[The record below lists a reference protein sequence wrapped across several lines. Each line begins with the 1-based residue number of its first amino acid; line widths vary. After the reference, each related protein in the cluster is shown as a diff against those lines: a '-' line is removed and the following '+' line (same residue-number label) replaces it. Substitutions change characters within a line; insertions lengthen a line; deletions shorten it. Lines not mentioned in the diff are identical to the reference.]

1 MGYFYVSSRPG
12 CGQGAP
18 RTGAHEMSTKELQK
32 KLRDMGKSDKGQRSV
47 LLERYERYA
56 REEEQ
61 EEMTIG
67 QEAPEASKET
77 KERKPHASENP
88 MMVMVDESLSLIH
101 I

>member
-1 MGYFYVSSRPG
+1 MRARSAEDWR
-12 CGQGAP
+12 A
-18 RTGAHEMSTKELQK
+18 EMSTKELQK

-61 EEMTIG
+61 EETMIG
-67 QEAPEASKET
+67 REVPGASKET
-77 KERKPHASENP
+77 KEQRPHASENP
-88 MMVMVDESLSLIH
+88 MMVMVDESTGNKLSLIH